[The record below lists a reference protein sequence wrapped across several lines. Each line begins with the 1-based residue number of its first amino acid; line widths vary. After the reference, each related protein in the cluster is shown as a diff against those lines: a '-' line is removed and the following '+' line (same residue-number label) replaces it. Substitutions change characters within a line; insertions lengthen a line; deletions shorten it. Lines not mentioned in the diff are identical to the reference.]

1 MPFDGGMTAAVVWEL
16 NEKLTGA
23 KIEKVY
29 MPTGDEIVLLMHTQ
43 NGSCR
48 LSLSASAHMPK
59 VGITAI
65 VKENP
70 ATPSAFCMHMRK
82 QLIGCKVRGVSQPD
96 FERVVKISLDGY
108 DEMGFPTVKYL
119 YAEIIG
125 KCSNV
130 ILTDENGRIIN
141 LIKPVDFS
149 TSSKRQLLPGAPYEM
164 PPSQGKI
171 DPLSET
177 EEGFMTAIKGYA
189 NTADSFFMRYTG
201 FSPLM
206 ARELA
211 HRSCALGKTVDEVS
225 PRMMYAS
232 FSSLVSEIKKGSFT
246 PILLSQNG
254 KPSDFTFFPITQY
267 GKEYR
272 SETLGSF
279 GELTDTFFGK
289 RELAERIKQRT
300 QDIFRLLTNA
310 ETRLKKKTANQMR
323 ELQECGEK
331 DKYRIWGE
339 LIKANLHAIPR
350 GAVSFEAVN
359 YYEDDCPVIKIPLDQ
374 KLTATAN
381 SQKYFKKYA
390 KLKTAEAELKKQI
403 EISKKELEYIYTVFD
418 SLTKASEEAEIVQIR
433 SELYES
439 GYASKMKNAQMKKIP
454 RTKPMRFITSGGYDV
469 LAGKN
474 NTQND
479 ELTMKTAEKSDWFF
493 HVKGAPGSHVIMFS
507 KGEEPDAADFTEAA
521 EIAAYYSSKRGADN
535 IDVDYT
541 LVKNVK
547 KPSGSKPGFVIY
559 GTNYSATVSPVEEKI
574 SALSVK

>member
-16 NEKLTGA
+16 NTKLTGA
-23 KIEKVY
+23 KIEKVH
-29 MPTGDEIVLLMHTQ
+29 MPTSDEIVLLLHTH

-59 VGITAI
+59 VGLTSI

-70 ATPSAFCMHMRK
+70 ATPGAFCMHMRK
-82 QLIGCKVRGVSQPD
+82 QLTGCKIKCVTQPN

-108 DEMGFPTVKYL
+108 DEMGFATVKHL
-119 YAEIIG
+119 YAEMIG

-130 ILTDENGRIIN
+130 ILTEDSGRIIN

-171 DPLSET
+171 NPLNET
-177 EEGFMTAIKGYA
+177 ESDFITALKNFDG
-189 NTADSFFMRYTG
+189 TAENFFMRYTG
-201 FSPLM
+201 FSPLI

-211 HRSCALGKTVDEVS
+211 YKASSLGKSCDVTS
-225 PRMMYAS
+225 PKMMYSA
-232 FSSLVSEIKKGSFT
+232 FSSLTENIKNGVFT
-246 PILLSQNG
+246 PVLLFQNG
-254 KPSDFTFFPITQY
+254 RPVDFTFCGIGQY
-267 GKEYR
+267 AGEY
-272 SETLGSF
+272 TVNILDSF

-289 RELAERIKQRT
+289 RELSERIKQRT

-310 ETRLKKKTANQMR
+310 EARLKKKTANQKR
-323 ELQECGEK
+323 ELEECKEK
-331 DKYRIWGE
+331 EKYRIWGE
-339 LIKANLHAIPR
+339 LIKANLYAAVK
-350 GAVSFEAVN
+350 GANTLEAVN
-359 YYEDDCPVIKIPLDQ
+359 YYEDDCPVIKIPLDC

-390 KLKTAEAELKKQI
+390 KLKNAEAELKKQI
-403 EISKKELEYIYTVFD
+403 SISEKELEYIYTVFD
-418 SLTKASEEAEIVQIR
+418 SLTKATDEAEIVQIR
-433 SELYES
+433 NELYES
-439 GYASKMKNAQMKKIP
+439 GYASKMKAAQMKKIP
-454 RTKPMRFITSGGYDV
+454 KTKPMRFITANGYEV

-479 ELTMKTAEKSDWFF
+479 ELTHRTAEKSDWFF

-507 KGEEPDAADFTEAA
+507 RGEEPDAVDFTQAA
-521 EIAAYYSSKRGADN
+521 EIAAFYSSKRGADN

-541 LVKNVK
+541 PVKNVK
-547 KPSGSKPGFVIY
+547 KPAGSKPGFVVY
-559 GTNYSATVSPVEEKI
+559 ATNYSATVSPTEEKI
-574 SALSVK
+574 DLLTVK

>member
-1 MPFDGGMTAAVVWEL
+1 MPFDGGMTAAVAWEL
-16 NEKLTGA
+16 NTKLTGA

-29 MPTGDEIVLLMHTQ
+29 MPTSDEIVLLLHTQ

-59 VGITAI
+59 VGITTVI
-65 VKENP
+65 KENP

-82 QLIGCKVRGVSQPD
+82 QLIGCKIKGVTQPD
-96 FERVVKISLDGY
+96 FERVIKISLDGY
-108 DEMGFPTVKYL
+108 DELGFPTVKHI

-130 ILTDENGRIIN
+130 ILTDDNGRIIN

-164 PPSQGKI
+164 PPSQGKK

-177 EEGFMTAIKGYA
+177 EEEFVQALKGYDGVA
-189 NTADSFFMRYTG
+189 ESFFMRYTG
-201 FSPLM
+201 FSPLI

-211 HRSCALGKTVDEVS
+211 YKASALGKPCDVTS
-225 PRMMYAS
+225 PKMMYSA
-232 FSSLVSEIKKGSFT
+232 FSSLTENIKNGVFI
-246 PILLSQNG
+246 PVLLSQNG
-254 KPSDFTFFPITQY
+254 KPADFTFFDIGQY
-267 GKEYR
+267 AGEYNADI
-272 SETLGSF
+272 LGSF

-289 RELAERIKQRT
+289 RELADRIKQRT

-310 ETRLKKKTANQMR
+310 ETRLKKKTANQKR
-323 ELQECGEK
+323 ELDECGEK

-339 LIKANLHAIPR
+339 LIKANLHAVVK
-350 GAVSFEAVN
+350 GANTLEAVN
-359 YYEDDCPVIKIPLDQ
+359 YYEEDCPTIKIPLDR

-381 SQKYFKKYA
+381 SQKYFKKYS
-390 KLKTAEAELKKQI
+390 KLKTAETELKRQI
-403 EISKKELEYIYTVFD
+403 ELSEKELEYIYTVFD
-418 SLTKASEEAEIVQIR
+418 SLTKATEEAEIVQIR

-439 GYASKMKNAQMKKIP
+439 GYASKMKSAQLKKIP
-454 RTKPMRFITSGGYDV
+454 KTKPMRFITSNGYEV

-479 ELTMKTAEKSDWFF
+479 ELTHKIAERSDWFF

-507 KGEEPDAADFTEAA
+507 KGEEPDAVDFTEAA
-521 EIAAYYSSKRGADN
+521 EIAAFYSSKKGADN

-541 LVKNVK
+541 LVRNVK
-547 KPSGSKPGFVIY
+547 KPSGSKPGFVVY
-559 GTNYSATVSPVEEKI
+559 GTNYSATVSPTEEKV
-574 SALSVK
+574 LSLAVK

>member
-16 NEKLTGA
+16 NGKLCGA
-23 KIEKVY
+23 KVEKVY
-29 MPTGDEIVLLMHTQ
+29 MPTSDELVLLMHTQ

-82 QLIGCKVRGVSQPD
+82 QLIGCKVRCVTQPD

-108 DEMGFPTVKYL
+108 DELGFATVKHL

-130 ILTDENGRIIN
+130 VLTEDSGRIIN

-171 DPLSET
+171 NPMCEDED
-177 EEGFMTAIKGYA
+177 GFVTALKEHSG
-189 NTADSFFMRYTG
+189 TAENFFMRYTG
-201 FSPLM
+201 FSPLV

-211 HRSCALGKTVDEVS
+211 YRSASLGKPSDACS
-225 PRMMYAS
+225 PKMMYAA
-232 FSSLVSEIKKGSFT
+232 FASLVSDIKEGRFS
-246 PILLSQNG
+246 PVLLSQNG
-254 KPSDFTFFPITQY
+254 KPADFTFCKISQY
-267 GKEYR
+267 GGEYTT
-272 SETLGSF
+272 EILGSF

-289 RELAERIKQRT
+289 RELNERIKQRT

-323 ELQECGEK
+323 ELEECSQK

-339 LIKANLHAIPR
+339 LIKANLHAIPK
-350 GAVSFEAVN
+350 GSNAFEAVN
-359 YYEDDCPVIKIPLDQ
+359 YYEDDCPMIKIPLDC
-374 KLTATAN
+374 KLSPTAN
-381 SQKYFKKYA
+381 SQKYFKKYS

-403 EISKKELEYIYTVFD
+403 ELSRKELDYVYTVFD
-418 SLTKASEEAEIVQIR
+418 SLTKATEEAEIVQIR
-433 SELYES
+433 SELYDS

-454 RTKPMRFITSGGYDV
+454 RTKPMRFVTSGGYEV

-479 ELTMKTAEKSDWFF
+479 ELTHKTAEKTDWFF

-507 KGEEPDAADFTEAA
+507 KGEEPDVRDFTQAA

-547 KPSGSKPGFVIY
+547 KPSGSKPGFVVY
-559 GTNYSATVSPVEEKI
+559 GTNYSATVSPTEDKI
-574 SALSVK
+574 NALKT